1 MDAPMACQ
9 SVAPDGVQS
18 FLCASTHV
26 CAHLISSSQSSWH
39 RLGSTLPL
47 LRAFLSLQLERDGC
61 PETSHCTSMS
71 LTELTSINNNSFDS
85 STPLWRHRGSP
96 GRWCSAHSRY
106 SVNICSTLANKA
118 HSTWLLS
125 NAQSGKYVYLPS
137 FPERYWGRGDSSS
150 GFQKTLWQE
159 NPMRVLCWE
168 PLQPVYDDEWWMRPQ
183 NEILGLQPFNPSENH
198 LFPAVNTTIRFSNQ
212 SIS

>member
-26 CAHLISSSQSSWH
+26 CTHLISSSQSSWH

-137 FPERYWGRGDSSS
+137 FPERYWGGGGTHLLAFRKLSDKKTPWGSDAGSHCSPS
-150 GFQKTLWQE
+150 MMMSDGWDPRMRSLVFSHLTLPRITSFQLLK
-159 NPMRVLCWE
+159 P
-168 PLQPVYDDEWWMRPQ
+168 P
-183 NEILGLQPFNPSENH
+183 
-198 LFPAVNTTIRFSNQ
+198 
-212 SIS
+212 